1 MGDPITSLMDSP
13 WKPWQHDQNFPMEES
28 HCRTNT
34 RVRKKKEIQKGKGN
48 FQNQS
53 SHPSLS
59 QTEQECRQNLIQ
71 ENVQSP
77 NFGRRPQIFVKLKIV
92 QNRSKTERWS
102 VKS

>member
-1 MGDPITSLMDSP
+1 
-13 WKPWQHDQNFPMEES
+13 MEES